1 MRRHKWTKSFCSFHF
16 KFRRSPKSPHDEM
29 PRRLTGT
36 LCDFLMERLLASLL
50 ICKKH
55 FLKEN
60 KKQFYMKGAVE
71 IKCLPPLI
79 DDFHQIGAM
88 IDGAVKVILV
98 EATFGGPPRTVCWII

>member
-1 MRRHKWTKSFCSFHF
+1 MD
-16 KFRRSPKSPHDEM
+16 KFRRSPKSQPDEA

-36 LCDFLMERLLASLL
+36 SFDFLMERLLAPLL

-60 KKQFYMKGAVE
+60 KKQFYMKGVVE

-79 DDFHQIGAM
+79 DDFHQISLM
-88 IDGAVKVILV
+88 IDGAVKVFVV
-98 EATFGGPPRTVCWII
+98 EATFGGPPGQSAG